1 MPKLKIPREPKPPKI
16 KVPKEPKE
24 PKRKP
29 RNSGGCE
36 IKYFLD
42 YPEEER
48 AKLFTLNFNPFLLLY
63 IILILLLLIYEQNS
77 EYNTI

>member
-1 MPKLKIPREPKPPKI
+1 MRLSKKYYYIYNYMPKLKVPREPKPPKI

-36 IKYFLD
+36 IKYYLD

-48 AKLFTLNFNPFLLLY
+48 AKLFTLNFNPF
-63 IILILLLLIYEQNS
+63 
-77 EYNTI
+77 

>member
-1 MPKLKIPREPKPPKI
+1 MPKLKVPREPKPPKI
-16 KVPKEPKE
+16 KVPKELKE

-36 IKYFLD
+36 IKYFFD

-48 AKLFTLNFNPFLLLY
+48 AKLFTTKIFF
-63 IILILLLLIYEQNS
+63 
-77 EYNTI
+77 